1 MLDTLVSAQH
11 QLLPMFHRRPAA
23 LNQLSQSTSVSLAR
37 LAALEGFSRSMLV
50 GIVPLVAYQALGSKE
65 NVARVYLVAAI
76 FTLFITL
83 NFGTLER
90 WLQRRW
96 VLSLG
101 CGFLM
106 LAALSLWLAN
116 STTLPLGIGLRS
128 AAASLFSVS
137 MSLYIMDYI
146 GKRDLTRNESRR
158 MQYSGAAWLA
168 GPMLGTW
175 LLNNDH
181 SLLPF
186 LLSAV
191 SALLALGYFWTM
203 RLGDNKVFVKA
214 QSSAS
219 NPFVSVKHFAGQ
231 RRLRIAYGITLSRSC
246 FWVALFIYGP
256 IYVVESGLPTWF
268 AGVLLSG
275 VSALLFFSPLIR
287 AFSERIG
294 IRQLVVSGLVLTGGS
309 LAALGLIGEAQPFG
323 VVFWVTGALGG
334 VLLDVLGNIPFMRM
348 VRPRER
354 TAMTTVFS
362 TWREASELLTP
373 AIVGIILLWLDF
385 HYFFFVL
392 AFMHFLSA
400 ASAARLPRRL

>member
-1 MLDTLVSAQH
+1 
-11 QLLPMFHRRPAA
+11 
-23 LNQLSQSTSVSLAR
+23 
-37 LAALEGFSRSMLV
+37 
-50 GIVPLVAYQALGSKE
+50 
-65 NVARVYLVAAI
+65 
-76 FTLFITL
+76 
-83 NFGTLER
+83 
-90 WLQRRW
+90 
-96 VLSLG
+96 
-101 CGFLM
+101 
-106 LAALSLWLAN
+106 
-116 STTLPLGIGLRS
+116 
-128 AAASLFSVS
+128 
-137 MSLYIMDYI
+137 
-146 GKRDLTRNESRR
+146 
-158 MQYSGAAWLA
+158 
-168 GPMLGTW
+168 
-175 LLNNDH
+175 
-181 SLLPF
+181 
-186 LLSAV
+186 
-191 SALLALGYFWTM
+191 LLALSYFWTM

-219 NPFVSVKHFAGQ
+219 NPFVSVRHFAGQ
-231 RRLRIAYGITLSRSC
+231 RRLRIAYSITLSRSC

-373 AIVGIILLWLDF
+373 AIVGIILLWFDF
-385 HYFFFVL
+385 HYFFFIL